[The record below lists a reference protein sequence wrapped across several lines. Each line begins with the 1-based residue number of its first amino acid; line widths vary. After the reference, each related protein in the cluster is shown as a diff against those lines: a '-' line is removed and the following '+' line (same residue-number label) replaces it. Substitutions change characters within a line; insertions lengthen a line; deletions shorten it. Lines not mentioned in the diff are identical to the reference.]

1 MAPVVSNSIPYDYLL
16 DAEGLQCPLPLLKTR
31 LRLKTMA
38 VGEVL
43 LVRATDSG
51 SWRDIPLYL
60 TRSADELLAATEKDS
75 TYCFWIKKGFT

>member
-1 MAPVVSNSIPYDYLL
+1 
-16 DAEGLQCPLPLLKTR
+16 
-31 LRLKTMA
+31 
-38 VGEVL
+38 VL

-75 TYCFWIKKGFT
+75 TYCFWIKKGLT